1 MEITELAEFRY
12 LSKNFADL
20 GFKVV
25 IKSTFHNNFW
35 PLYWPWFQIYT
46 FCIPIQCFFISFERK
61 SWLFRLLYVFWGSS
75 VENSKITESTKF
87 RYFAPNPENKTIP
100 LFGPSTV
107 IKMAFK
113 RKNGLTIRDEAKS
126 RKRSMGNM
134 GFIDGKRKNSLRMS
148 HTNSRSRRS
157 FLWSFSNSAGSISPE
172 NSQSILWRLT
182 SKNWKNT
189 MFMCLIFLENGF
201 RRDPTPPRLQ

>member
-107 IKMAFK
+107 LYIVTITKKVDILLPGADSPVADHPK
-113 RKNGLTIRDEAKS
+113 LSHGIEDTGYATREWSELTR
-126 RKRSMGNM
+126 
-134 GFIDGKRKNSLRMS
+134 
-148 HTNSRSRRS
+148 H
-157 FLWSFSNSAGSISPE
+157 
-172 NSQSILWRLT
+172 
-182 SKNWKNT
+182 
-189 MFMCLIFLENGF
+189 
-201 RRDPTPPRLQ
+201 